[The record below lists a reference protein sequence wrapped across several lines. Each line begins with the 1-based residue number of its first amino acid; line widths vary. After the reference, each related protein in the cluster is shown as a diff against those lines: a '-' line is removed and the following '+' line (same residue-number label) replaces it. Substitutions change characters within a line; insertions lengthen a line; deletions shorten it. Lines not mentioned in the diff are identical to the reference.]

1 MADSGGSLGD
11 MVGGEQGDSRPSQAT
26 GGDHQPLKGGS
37 GGNGRRKLRSA
48 QGGMEPANSGS
59 DDDQAWMQT
68 YLDVITLM
76 LTLFVMLL
84 AYANF
89 DETGFGELTESLE
102 GAVSRP
108 QIVPQPPGE
117 IVGDKPG
124 AIVGEQR
131 PAEDEAAEKGED
143 PTEKT
148 REFLKEMRESGMLE
162 RVEVAFN
169 EGRVTLRLDDKL
181 LFNTGGADLNPEG
194 NDLIGDLVPIL
205 EATGRSISVEGHTD
219 NRPIRSGRYN
229 SNWDLSAA
237 RAVEVVNFLE
247 GQGIPREQM
256 RAVGYADTRPI
267 ADNDTAEGRARN
279 RRVAIVLQTER
290 LDAAEEEGST
300 TVEELDHGEMPDGI
314 QREAP

>member
-1 MADSGGSLGD
+1 MD
-11 MVGGEQGDSRPSQAT
+11 
-26 GGDHQPLKGGS
+26 
-37 GGNGRRKLRSA
+37 
-48 QGGMEPANSGS
+48 PANSNS

-89 DETGFGELTESLE
+89 DQAGFGEVAESLE

-108 QIVPQPPGE
+108 QIVPRPAGE

-162 RVEVAFN
+162 RVEVAFT
-169 EGRVTLRLDDKL
+169 EGRITLRLDDKL
-181 LFNTGGADLNPEG
+181 LFNTGGSDLNPAG
-194 NDLIGDLVPIL
+194 NDLIGDLVPVL

-219 NRPIRSGRYN
+219 NRPIRSDRYN

-300 TVEELDHGEMPDGI
+300 TVEELEHGEMPGDI
-314 QREAP
+314 QRGTP

>member
-11 MVGGEQGDSRPSQAT
+11 MVGGEPEGAQRTQASGGERP
-26 GGDHQPLKGGS
+26 PLKGGS
-37 GGNGRRKLRSA
+37 GGKGRRKLRSA

-89 DETGFGELTESLE
+89 DEAGFGEVAESLE

-108 QIVPQPPGE
+108 QIVPEPPGD
-117 IVGDKPG
+117 VTGDKPG
-124 AIVGEQR
+124 AIVGDQR
-131 PAEDEAAEKGED
+131 PVEAQDEEEDT
-143 PTEKT
+143 TEQT
-148 REFLKEMRESGMLE
+148 REFLQEMRESGMLD

-169 EGRVTLRLDDKL
+169 EGRITLRLDDKL
-181 LFNTGGADLNPEG
+181 LFDTGGADLNPEG
-194 NDLIGDLVPIL
+194 NDLIGELVPIL

-219 NRPIRSGRYN
+219 NRSIRSDDYN

-237 RAVEVVNFLE
+237 RAVEVVDFLE

-267 ADNDTAEGRARN
+267 DDNETAEGRARN

-290 LDAAEEEGST
+290 LDADEEEGGT
-300 TVEELDHGEMPDGI
+300 TMEELDHGEMPDGLEEGA
-314 QREAP
+314 Q

>member
-11 MVGGEQGDSRPSQAT
+11 MVGDEGGQRPRGSS
-26 GGDHQPLKGGS
+26 GGQPPPQGS

-48 QGGMEPANSGS
+48 QGGMDPANSNS

-89 DETGFGELTESLE
+89 DQAGFGEVAESLE

-108 QIVPQPPGE
+108 QIVPQSPGD

-124 AIVGEQR
+124 AIVGERR

-162 RVEVAFN
+162 RVEVAFT
-169 EGRVTLRLDDKL
+169 EGRITLRLDDKL

-194 NDLIGDLVPIL
+194 NDLIGDLVPVL

-219 NRPIRSGRYN
+219 NRPIRSDRYN

-237 RAVEVVNFLE
+237 RAVEVVSCLE
-247 GQGIPREQM
+247 GRGSAREQM

-300 TVEELDHGEMPDGI
+300 TVEELDHGEMPEGLGEGG
-314 QREAP
+314 Q

>member
-1 MADSGGSLGD
+1 MAGSGGSLGD
-11 MVGGEQGDSRPSQAT
+11 MVGDEGGQRPQGSS
-26 GGDHQPLKGGS
+26 GGQPPPQGS

-48 QGGMEPANSGS
+48 QGGMDPANSNS

-89 DETGFGELTESLE
+89 DQAGFGEVAESLE

-162 RVEVAFN
+162 RVEVAFT
-169 EGRVTLRLDDKL
+169 EGRITLRLDDKL

-194 NDLIGDLVPIL
+194 NDLIGDLVPVL

-219 NRPIRSGRYN
+219 NRPIRSNRYN

-247 GQGIPREQM
+247 GQGIPRAQM

-300 TVEELDHGEMPDGI
+300 TVEELDHGEMPRGI
-314 QREAP
+314 QRGTP

>member
-11 MVGGEQGDSRPSQAT
+11 MVGGEEGGTQRPQGS
-26 GGDHQPLKGGS
+26 GGQQPLKGGS

-48 QGGMEPANSGS
+48 QNGVNPANSGS

-89 DETGFGELTESLE
+89 DEAGFGDVAESLE

-108 QIVPQPPGE
+108 QIAPEPPGDV
-117 IVGDKPG
+117 VGDKPG
-124 AIVGEQR
+124 AVVGDQR
-131 PAEDEAAEKGED
+131 PAEDEAADKGED
-143 PTEKT
+143 PTKKT
-148 REFLKEMRESGMLE
+148 REFLEEMRESGMLE

-169 EGRVTLRLDDKL
+169 EGRITLRLDDKL
-181 LFNTGGADLNPEG
+181 LFDTGGSDLNPEG
-194 NDLIGDLVPIL
+194 NDLMGELVPIL

-219 NRPIRSGRYN
+219 NRSIRSDRYN

-247 GQGIPREQM
+247 GEGIPREQM

-267 ADNDTAEGRARN
+267 ADNETAEGRARN
-279 RRVAIVLQTER
+279 RRVSVVLQTER

-300 TVEELDHGEMPDGI
+300 TMEELDHGEMPDGFGEDE
-314 QREAP
+314 Q

>member
-1 MADSGGSLGD
+1 MAGSGGSLGD
-11 MVGGEQGDSRPSQAT
+11 MVGDEGGQRPQGSS
-26 GGDHQPLKGGS
+26 GGQPPPQGS

-48 QGGMEPANSGS
+48 QGGMDPANSNS

-89 DETGFGELTESLE
+89 DQAGFGEVAESLE

-162 RVEVAFN
+162 RVEVAFT
-169 EGRVTLRLDDKL
+169 EGRITLRLDDKL

-194 NDLIGDLVPIL
+194 NDLIGDLVPVL

-219 NRPIRSGRYN
+219 NRPIRSNRYN

-247 GQGIPREQM
+247 GQGIPRAQM

-300 TVEELDHGEMPDGI
+300 TVEELDHGEMPEGLGEGG
-314 QREAP
+314 Q